1 MLHSGDDV
9 FDKITFYIDC
19 VKILLKF
26 DVAEFV
32 SAFVFSIVIKLL
44 LDSIVGQMHIPVG
57 DILACEFF
65 ARGSQ
70 IALLVVVALK
80 VSIDGAAHREASD
93 VELSVLV

>member
-1 MLHSGDDV
+1 
-9 FDKITFYIDC
+9 
-19 VKILLKF
+19 
-26 DVAEFV
+26 
-32 SAFVFSIVIKLL
+32 
-44 LDSIVGQMHIPVG
+44 MHIPVG

-70 IALLVVVALK
+70 IALLIVVALK